1 MNELKKQLR
10 VPRTALL
17 ALGGLRASLLQ
28 RDRRVMERMHA
39 VGCAAGLS
47 IRPQIVRALVSTSWF
62 ALAVGAVMGVS
73 APFIGEGLIGHQL
86 SGEHAQ
92 ALLVVTAG
100 GVVSS
105 LRSLSRSL
113 QSRHAVLLRLV
124 DLAVARGIA
133 WGHVTVLLPA
143 SAAVVSQCLRSRSLL
158 GFLSGGCVV
167 AALLLVTALPNALDG
182 KWGRGHT
189 VLRGLTL
196 GLVAV
201 AVGESARVVAWPPVV
216 GPDGGQGLMTLFL
229 GLIVAVLAA
238 VAGTAAARW
247 ANAGTWGLR
256 VERLPSAVG
265 RTIGYVLAVGWVISW
280 ALGRSERW
288 SPLAEH
294 LLLACPLI
302 AVLWLRVRAVRL
314 LSPEG
319 LARALLLLRDLGS
332 DGAVV
337 RRYYRAT
344 CAAVLLPIWAAG
356 FVLLLLA
363 GNSVAGLLLAS
374 LALLEGALSEY
385 VVARATVVLPGDLIL
400 ELSSLSRAGLPATG
414 CLAVVFTGS
423 GMAGAVPTLGL
434 QSHAAQVVLASLLST
449 TAGLVVALLTRADSP
464 GWLPALR
471 ELVR

>member
-62 ALAVGAVMGVS
+62 ALAVGAVMSVS

-201 AVGESARVVAWPPVV
+201 AVGESARVVAWPP
-216 GPDGGQGLMTLFL
+216 
-229 GLIVAVLAA
+229 
-238 VAGTAAARW
+238 
-247 ANAGTWGLR
+247 
-256 VERLPSAVG
+256 SSG
-265 RTIGYVLAVGWVISW
+265 RTG
-280 ALGRSERW
+280 
-288 SPLAEH
+288 
-294 LLLACPLI
+294 
-302 AVLWLRVRAVRL
+302 
-314 LSPEG
+314 
-319 LARALLLLRDLGS
+319 ARA
-332 DGAVV
+332 
-337 RRYYRAT
+337 
-344 CAAVLLPIWAAG
+344 
-356 FVLLLLA
+356 
-363 GNSVAGLLLAS
+363 
-374 LALLEGALSEY
+374 
-385 VVARATVVLPGDLIL
+385 
-400 ELSSLSRAGLPATG
+400 
-414 CLAVVFTGS
+414 
-423 GMAGAVPTLGL
+423 
-434 QSHAAQVVLASLLST
+434 
-449 TAGLVVALLTRADSP
+449 
-464 GWLPALR
+464 
-471 ELVR
+471 